1 MTNPLRT
8 ALADAERRLDPAAQ
22 ERLAALVTA
31 TVDGWVETGPFTAEE
46 LAYLRAL
53 DAEPDDPADPAE
65 VAGFLAAH
73 GAR

>member
-8 ALADAERRLDPAAQ
+8 ALADAERRLDPTAQ

-31 TVDGWVETGPFTAEE
+31 TVADWVETGPLTAEE

-53 DAEPDDPADPAE
+53 DAEPDDPAE
-65 VAGFLAAH
+65 VAGLLAAH

>member
-1 MTNPLRT
+1 MINPLRT

-31 TVDGWVETGPFTAEE
+31 TVADWVEAEPFTAEE
-46 LAYLRAL
+46 LAYLRGL
-53 DAEPDDPADPAE
+53 DAEPDDPADPAD
-65 VAGFLAAH
+65 LAEFFATR